1 VARRTIDGVKEEK
14 EPLVTTIAPDTEKL
28 RELDEDERRAWN
40 EYYDNI
46 QDLTGE
52 QYEQVELESWDTLQG
67 ELRRIER
74 RRRLLTVSSS

>member
-28 RELDEDERRAWN
+28 RELDEDERRAWT

-52 QYEQVELESWDTLQG
+52 QYELVELESWDTLQG

-74 RRRLLTVSSS
+74 RRRLLNVSNS

>member
-1 VARRTIDGVKEEK
+1 VRRTIEVVKEEK

-40 EYYDNI
+40 EYYDNV

-52 QYEQVELESWDTLQG
+52 QYEQVELESWETLQG

-74 RRRLLTVSSS
+74 RRRLLSVSNG